1 MKQLIIALALLTFGL
16 NTQAQTWNADA
27 AHSNVSFTA
36 THMIV
41 SDVDGSFKKFETTMT
56 SSKADF
62 SDAKIKMNI
71 STNSISTDNEKR
83 DAHLKSP
90 DFFEVDK
97 YESISFESTTIKSLG
112 AGKLSVSGKLS
123 MHGVTKN
130 VTFVATYKVGT
141 NIGNQKTIAG
151 FKINGKL
158 NRKDFGIGAST
169 PVAVVGDEV
178 NFKVNLEMVKE

>member
-1 MKQLIIALALLTFGL
+1 MKQLIIAFALLTFGF
-16 NTQAQTWNADA
+16 NSQAQTWSADVS
-27 AHSNVSFTA
+27 HSNVVFT
-36 THMIV
+36 TSHMIV
-41 SDVDGSFKKFETTMT
+41 SDVDGSFKKFEATMA

-62 SDAKIKMNI
+62 SDAKIKMDI
-71 STNSISTDNEKR
+71 VANSINTDNEKR

-97 YESISFESTTIKSLG
+97 YESISFESTSVKSLG
-112 AGKLSVSGKLS
+112 NGKLSISGKLS

-158 NRKDFGIGAST
+158 NRKDYEIGTST

-178 NFKVNLEMVKE
+178 IFKINLEMVKG